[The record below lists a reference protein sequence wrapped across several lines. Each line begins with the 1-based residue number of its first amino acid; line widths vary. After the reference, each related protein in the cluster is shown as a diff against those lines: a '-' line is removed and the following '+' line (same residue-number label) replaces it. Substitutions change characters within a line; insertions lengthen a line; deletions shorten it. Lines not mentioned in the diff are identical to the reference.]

1 MPLVTLLCGP
11 AGAGKTTHARGLERL
26 GALRLSMDE
35 AVWHDGWRDHEPPIE
50 RLHELHRGLQQQL
63 IAAVRSGRDVV
74 VDLSL
79 ASLAVRDEWR
89 TVAAAAGA
97 DVHLVVLTAP
107 LEVLQRRVAAR
118 SGKGHANAVRLSPQ
132 QLRDYL
138 AGFDWP
144 DDDERPTVIDTG

>member
-11 AGAGKTTHARGLERL
+11 AGAGKTTHARGLKRL

-35 AVWHDGWRDHEPPIE
+35 AVWHDGWRDAQPPIE
-50 RLHELHRGLQQQL
+50 RLHKLHRGLQQQL
-63 IAAVRSGRDVV
+63 TAAVRSGRDVV

-79 ASLAVRDEWR
+79 ASRAVRDEWR
-89 TVAAAAGA
+89 TVAAAAAA

-107 LEVLQRRVAAR
+107 LEVLQRRMAAR
-118 SGKGHANAVRLSPQ
+118 SGTGHPNAVRLSPQ
-132 QLRDYL
+132 QLTDYL

-144 DDDERPTVIDTG
+144 DSDEHPTVIRTG